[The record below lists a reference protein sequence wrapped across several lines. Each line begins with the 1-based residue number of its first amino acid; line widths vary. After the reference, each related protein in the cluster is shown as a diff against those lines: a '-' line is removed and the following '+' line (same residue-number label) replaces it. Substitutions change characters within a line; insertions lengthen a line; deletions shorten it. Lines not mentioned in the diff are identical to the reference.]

1 MSSSMPS
8 LLSRLGTAALFTLCL
23 VASAQAGK
31 PGTLAVTAPQAVP
44 AITTIAGAPLTVRVG
59 DDLSF
64 QVFNADIPGVGQ
76 IYPSDSSDTA
86 DMGWIVHAGGVQFT
100 PDFADHEGSATSNLG
115 AATPY
120 ATRSVTPVTG
130 TGTAADPF
138 QVSVSVTLGSSG
150 LRGTQ
155 VVRYVNGQNY
165 FTKSLTLTNQGSSPQ
180 NATVFL
186 GADIYLA
193 GADSGVP
200 YRDAGAGIVGGQD
213 CGATPSYYILLIPQT
228 PADAWSGASYSSIW
242 SQIGAAALNN
252 TLATGCID
260 NGAALQWNR
269 TIAPGASV
277 TIQAVTS
284 FGDIPAVALF
294 NINSVT
300 PASGAQGQSV
310 NVTIT
315 GLGFAPGTTFTFGSG
330 ITVTNVVIVDANT
343 ATATLTIAD
352 SAALGP
358 RDVGGSNGTLN
369 ATLFNGFT
377 VTGGAG
383 PGGSV
388 NAVPATGPLGTLIM
402 LLALAIVGLVALRRH

>member
-1 MSSSMPS
+1 MSSSMPL
-8 LLSRLGTAALFTLCL
+8 LLSRLGTAALFALCL
-23 VASAQAGK
+23 AASAQAGK

-44 AITTIAGAPLTVRVG
+44 AITTIAGSPLTVRVG

-64 QVFNADIPGVGQ
+64 QVLNANIPGVGQ

-86 DMGWIVHAGGVQFT
+86 DMGWIVHVGGVQYT
-100 PDFADHEGSATSNLG
+100 PDFPDHEGSATSNLG

-120 ATRSVTPVTG
+120 ATRSVSAVTG
-130 TGTAADPF
+130 GGTVANPF
-138 QVSVSVTLGSSG
+138 QVSVNATLGSSG
-150 LRGTQ
+150 LRSTQ

-165 FTKSLTLTNQGSSPQ
+165 FTKSLTLTNQGTSPQ
-180 NATVFL
+180 NAAVFL